1 MSPMLFVH
9 PHRMAPTI
17 PHYLVVV
24 VADLVK
30 ALSSFLEQAVA
41 LPRAEPLS
49 LLGSNSSQNRFFPPL
64 ALLFARDGSTR
75 DQPSERDDA
84 WMWASERG
92 ESPESDSPG
101 RARKMVD
108 DAVRSEELIVTVLNR
123 F

>member
-64 ALLFARDGSTR
+64 ALLIARDGSTR
-75 DQPSERDDA
+75 DQP
-84 WMWASERG
+84 
-92 ESPESDSPG
+92 
-101 RARKMVD
+101 K
-108 DAVRSEELIVTVLNR
+108 
-123 F
+123 